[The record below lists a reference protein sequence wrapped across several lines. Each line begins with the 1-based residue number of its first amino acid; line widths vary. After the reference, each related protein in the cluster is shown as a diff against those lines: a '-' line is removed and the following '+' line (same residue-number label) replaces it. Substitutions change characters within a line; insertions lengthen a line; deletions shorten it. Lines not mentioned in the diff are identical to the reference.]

1 MLEGS
6 WSNLTECNL
15 FSESSPEF
23 FEEFLKSSP
32 RLLRELSDEFSD
44 EFSASSPENPSLGFP
59 RWATRP
65 SIGFCTRFNCRHN
78 EYLAIPHP
86 SYLLSYFATGMH
98 PPPRELASLGQTSS
112 IENRDGI
119 LDISSP
125 PGWSSFYQSIESPS
139 TFPPAKTYRHMIEW
153 STNIIPHTSSSPLQ
167 RAMNTYPAGRDSR
180 DDPIPPGVVI
190 TRNRDSDDGCFCLNR
205 YFIGGLVGVGATIIV
220 LTLIFYLGNV

>member
-1 MLEGS
+1 MNTS
-6 WSNLTECNL
+6 L
-15 FSESSPEF
+15 F
-23 FEEFLKSSP
+23 L
-32 RLLRELSDEFSD
+32 
-44 EFSASSPENPSLGFP
+44 
-59 RWATRP
+59 
-65 SIGFCTRFNCRHN
+65 
-78 EYLAIPHP
+78 IPFIIQ
-86 SYLLSYFATGMH
+86 YFATGMH

-125 PGWSSFYQSIESPS
+125 PRMVDLLPVDRVSIDIPPCKDVSAYDRMVHEHNSPYKV
-139 TFPPAKTYRHMIEW
+139 P
-153 STNIIPHTSSSPLQ
+153 SPWQ

>member
-1 MLEGS
+1 MCHQNIFRGEHIDHSSGVYGFGRIKLSPSSSIHKKKKSVGKN
-6 WSNLTECNL
+6 SNHRFKAT
-15 FSESSPEF
+15 SVQS
-23 FEEFLKSSP
+23 
-32 RLLRELSDEFSD
+32 
-44 EFSASSPENPSLGFP
+44 PSLRSSYQP
-59 RWATRP
+59 APW
-65 SIGFCTRFNCRHN
+65 TRFNCRHN

-86 SYLLSYFATGMH
+86 IYYPILCNGDAS
-98 PPPRELASLGQTSS
+98 PPRELASLGQTSS

-125 PGWSSFYQSIESPS
+125 PRMVELLPVDRVSIDIPPCKDVSAYDRMVHEHNSPYKV
-139 TFPPAKTYRHMIEW
+139 P
-153 STNIIPHTSSSPLQ
+153 SPLQ